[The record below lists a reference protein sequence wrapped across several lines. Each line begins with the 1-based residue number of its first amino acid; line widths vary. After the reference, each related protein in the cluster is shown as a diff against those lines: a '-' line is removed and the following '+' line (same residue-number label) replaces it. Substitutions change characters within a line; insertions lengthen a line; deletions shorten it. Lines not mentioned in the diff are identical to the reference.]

1 MRKVYDFWQGFMQ
14 ERVPMSFILVWSGV
28 VLAFC
33 AGVWMTVAV
42 VNAQKRKYHEGMER
56 AEIVRR
62 LQYTLPQKDNG
73 YIRERLQ
80 NSLKIEDVEIE
91 RRKVCVRLGY
101 ARALLGKVKA
111 APLTIAERMQADE
124 MDGIFTL
131 YRAKECWTVAELRS
145 FNDVCAALLKL
156 SAKYA
161 V

>member
-42 VNAQKRKYHEGMER
+42 VNAQKRKYREGMER

-124 MDGIFTL
+124 MDGIFTV
-131 YRAKECWTVAELRS
+131 YREKECWTVAELRS

>member
-42 VNAQKRKYHEGMER
+42 VNAQKRKYREGMER

-62 LQYTLPQKDNG
+62 LQYTLPQKYNG

-80 NSLKIEDVEIE
+80 NS
-91 RRKVCVRLGY
+91 
-101 ARALLGKVKA
+101 
-111 APLTIAERMQADE
+111 
-124 MDGIFTL
+124 
-131 YRAKECWTVAELRS
+131 
-145 FNDVCAALLKL
+145 
-156 SAKYA
+156 
-161 V
+161 